1 MIIKEHLLAI
11 AVVLIWGFNFVV
23 IRWGIEDVHPV
34 TMTMLRFLLTAI
46 PMVFFVKKPDV
57 SMRYIFS
64 YGIMFGIGVWGLAN
78 VAIFLGTPAGIASL
92 LLQMSPFLTVLM
104 AVFVFKETLK
114 YKQWI
119 GITVALLG
127 FITICVFKS
136 SNLSYLGMGLILL
149 SAIFWTICNIIIK
162 VAKPKDV
169 LSFTVWSS
177 LFVPLPIILISCVY
191 ALFSGAD
198 FNALVQIPI
207 IKVWISIAFQAFI
220 VTLLGYSIWT
230 HLISKHGLV
239 NVTPYSL
246 LIPISGLFFAWLF
259 YGEMLSKVELIGSG
273 LVLLGLILLTMN
285 FSTKKIVQQAAET
298 L

>member
-1 MIIKEHLLAI
+1 MTIKEHLLAI

-23 IRWGIEDVHPV
+23 IRWGMEDVHPV
-34 TMTMLRFLLTAI
+34 TMTMLRFLFTAV
-46 PMVFFVKKPDV
+46 PMIFFVKKPDV
-57 SMRYIFS
+57 SMRYIIS
-64 YGIMFGIGVWGLAN
+64 YGIIFGAGVWGLAN
-78 VAIFLGTPAGIASL
+78 IAIFLGTPAGIASL
-92 LLQMSPFLTVLM
+92 LLQMSPFLSVLV

-119 GITVALLG
+119 GITIALLG

-136 SNLSYLGMGLILL
+136 DNLSYLGMVLMLL
-149 SAIFWTICNIIIK
+149 SAILWTICNIIIK
-162 VAKPKDV
+162 VAKPKNV

-177 LFVPLPIILISCVY
+177 LFVPLPIILISFAY
-191 ALFSGAD
+191 ALFNGVD
-198 FNALVQIPI
+198 FNTLVQVPNS
-207 IKVWISIAFQAFI
+207 KGWISIIFQAFI
-220 VTLLGYSIWT
+220 VTLLGYTIWT
-230 HLISKHGLV
+230 HLISKHGLA

-259 YGEMLSKVELIGSG
+259 YGETLSKVELIGSG

-285 FSTKKIVQQAAET
+285 FSTKKIVLQSTEK

>member
-1 MIIKEHLLAI
+1 MTIKEHLLAI
-11 AVVLIWGFNFVV
+11 AVVLVWGFNFVV

-34 TMTMLRFLLTAI
+34 TMTMLRFLFTAI

-64 YGIMFGIGVWGLAN
+64 YGIIFGAGVWGLAN
-78 VAIFLGTPAGIASL
+78 IAIFLGTPAGIASL
-92 LLQMSPFLTVLM
+92 LLQMSPFLSVLA

-119 GITVALLG
+119 GVTIALLG
-127 FITICVFKS
+127 FTTICVFKS
-136 SNLSYLGMGLILL
+136 DNLSYLGMVLMLL
-149 SAIFWTICNIIIK
+149 SAILWTICNIIIK

-177 LFVPLPIILISCVY
+177 LFVPLPIILISFAY
-191 ALFSGAD
+191 ALFNGIE
-198 FNALVQIPI
+198 FNTLVQVPN
-207 IKVWISIAFQAFI
+207 IKGWISIVFQAFI
-220 VTLLGYSIWT
+220 VTLLGYTIWT
-230 HLISKHGLV
+230 HLISKHGLA

-259 YGEMLSKVELIGSG
+259 YEETLSKVELVGSG
-273 LVLLGLILLTMN
+273 LVLFGLSLLTMN
-285 FSTKKIVQQAAET
+285 FSTKKIAPQATEN